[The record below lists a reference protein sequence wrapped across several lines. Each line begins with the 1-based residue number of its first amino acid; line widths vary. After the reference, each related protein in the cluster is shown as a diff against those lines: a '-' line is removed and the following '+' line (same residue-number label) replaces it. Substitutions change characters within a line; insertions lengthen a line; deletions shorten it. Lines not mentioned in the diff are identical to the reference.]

1 MVTLTKYWGQGKGCE
16 INSISVVHFLEATAK
31 IYIYHRFIIV
41 NLSCVNLL
49 SALYRFNDE
58 LIFLVWGLTDL
69 HISDKQTKY
78 FEVRAR
84 DFVKGTHFSLWKN
97 LSPSIF
103 KCNISYLGIS
113 SWLIGSDHPWK
124 LFSLQ
129 KMQSCR
135 PSFCHLQIYL
145 KPRQLFP
152 TFRTK

>member
-1 MVTLTKYWGQGKGCE
+1 MVTLIKYWGQGKGCE

-41 NLSCVNLL
+41 NLSCVNSLT
-49 SALYRFNDE
+49 ALYRFNE
-58 LIFLVWGLTDL
+58 EFLYGALLIWTFQINKPSTLKSGLA
-69 HISDKQTKY
+69 ISLKARIFR
-78 FEVRAR
+78 FE
-84 DFVKGTHFSLWKN
+84 KN

-135 PSFCHLQIYL
+135 PSFCHLQIFL
-145 KPRQLFP
+145 KPRQLSP
-152 TFRTK
+152 TLRTK